1 MNQESQDN
9 NRKSSEEVQDIID
22 RMPGKTGRI
31 VAVIIIFIAG
41 LLMFFGWLIEY
52 PEKVSGP
59 VSITARQAPV
69 RLVANS
75 SGKLRLLK
83 QSSDTVLENEIIA
96 YIENPASLE
105 DIRKIEDFLIN
116 NNPDSLFLNP
126 GFTVTVATL
135 SLGELSQSFYNFL
148 NYLEKIEQYN
158 KGKPFEKKIRSL
170 SLLLKSQLELEE
182 YYQRQLSTKEKTLQI
197 AGKSIKR
204 DSILYR
210 SSAIA
215 EQDIDRS
222 SINYLGVLESSHKME
237 EDNTS
242 LKIQIDDTRHKLQM
256 LNLEKAEAEQKLRID
271 LITGYN
277 ELSAGIRMWKL
288 KYTFTSPINGT
299 LEYLNFWRENDFINA
314 GSDVFSI
321 LPSDNPI
328 LGQIY
333 LPSQGAGKVAVG
345 QDVIIKLDNYP
356 YIEYGSV
363 RGKVRSISN
372 IANPTAGPGGQG
384 LINTYLILI
393 DLPEQLTTNYDVKLD
408 FGYEIRGIA
417 DILIRKRKLI
427 VRLFDNL
434 RYIASKK

>member
-1 MNQESQDN
+1 VNQESQDN

>member
-31 VAVIIIFIAG
+31 VAVIIILIAG

-83 QSSDTVLENEIIA
+83 HSSDTVLENEIIA
-96 YIENPASLE
+96 YIENPAGLE
-105 DIRKIEDFLIN
+105 DIREIEDFLIN

-126 GFTVTVATL
+126 DYMVTVATL

-148 NYLEKIEQYN
+148 NYLEKIRQYN
-158 KGKPFEKKIRSL
+158 KGQPFERKIEGL
-170 SLLLKSQLELEE
+170 SLLLGSQLKLEE
-182 YYQRQLSTKEKTLQI
+182 YFQRQLSTKEKTLLI
-197 AGKSIKR
+197 AGKNIKR

-222 SINYLGVLESSHKME
+222 SINYLGVLESSQKME

-256 LNLEKAEAEQKLRID
+256 LNLEKTEAEQKLRID
-271 LITGYN
+271 LITSYN

-288 KYTFTSPINGT
+288 KYTFSSPINGT
-299 LEYLNFWRENDFINA
+299 LEYLNFWRENDFITA
-314 GSDVFSI
+314 GSDVFSV

-333 LPSQGAGKVAVG
+333 LPSHGAGKVAVG

>member
-372 IANPTAGPGGQG
+372 IANPTAGPCGQG

>member
-83 QSSDTVLENEIIA
+83 QSSDTILENEIIA

-105 DIRKIEDFLIN
+105 DIRKTEDFLIN

-126 GFTVTVATL
+126 GFTVTVGTL

-299 LEYLNFWRENDFINA
+299 LEYLNFWRENDFINT

-417 DILIRKRKLI
+417 DILTRKRKLI

>member
-83 QSSDTVLENEIIA
+83 HSSDTVLENEIIA

-116 NNPDSLFLNP
+116 NNPDSLFINP
-126 GFTVTVATL
+126 GFTVIVATL

>member
-1 MNQESQDN
+1 
-9 NRKSSEEVQDIID
+9 
-22 RMPGKTGRI
+22 MPGKTGRI

-148 NYLEKIEQYN
+148 NYIEKIEQYN

-363 RGKVRSISN
+363 RGEVRSISN

>member
-96 YIENPASLE
+96 FIENPASLE

-277 ELSAGIRMWKL
+277 ELSAGICLWKL

-363 RGKVRSISN
+363 RGEVRSISN